1 MNVLSDLD
9 IYEILNHHN
18 IKINGIYQKDKL
30 TDLQDGFYV
39 INLQPSTEGNG
50 SHWCGLYYNFD
61 KSYWFDSFGFVPPE
75 EIELL
80 LQDYDYNDN
89 DVQNI
94 NSSSCGFYVIAF
106 IKFLYN
112 KKDKYIAYKTFLNL
126 FKTNTFQN
134 ERILKSLLEK

>member
-39 INLQPSTEGNG
+39 INLQSSTDGNG

-61 KSYWFDSFGFVPPE
+61 KSCWFDSFGFVAPE

-80 LQDYDYNDN
+80 LQDYDYNDT
-89 DVQNI
+89 DIQNV

-112 KKDKYIAYKTFLNL
+112 KKDKDTAYKTFLNL
-126 FKTNTFQN
+126 FKKNTFQN

>member
-9 IYEILNHHN
+9 IYEILKHHN

-30 TDLQDGFYV
+30 CDLQDGFYV

-50 SHWCGLYYNFD
+50 SHWCGLYYNID
-61 KSYWFDSFGFVPPE
+61 KSCWFDSFGFVPPE

-80 LQDYDYNDN
+80 LEDYDYNDN
-89 DVQNI
+89 DVQSI

-112 KKDKYIAYKTFLNL
+112 KKDKDQAYKTFLNL
-126 FKTNTFQN
+126 FRKNTFQN
-134 ERILKSLLEK
+134 ERILKQLLEK